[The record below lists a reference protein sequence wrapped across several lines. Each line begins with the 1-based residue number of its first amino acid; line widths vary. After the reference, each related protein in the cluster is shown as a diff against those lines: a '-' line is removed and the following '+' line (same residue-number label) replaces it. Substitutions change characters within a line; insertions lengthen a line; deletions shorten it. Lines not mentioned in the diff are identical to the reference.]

1 MAVRADSVFCRV
13 RVACLVA
20 AALLV
25 EPAFAFAAT
34 QVYHSPADDGAP
46 AVGPPVVF
54 EGGVRSVFLYID
66 GGSVPSQTGQ
76 ACDEGAGDEIC
87 GYELHLTGLN
97 GLTLAGFAPDPAAD
111 LVQNLGAGEL
121 KLNGL
126 DGVSP
131 SPGPKRIGELLV
143 NATSGG
149 AVELTSGEV
158 VGADLAGEQLAAT
171 TIVSV
176 PEPGR
181 LMLLGSGL
189 LFLVCVGHRRMR

>member
-13 RVACLVA
+13 RIACLVA
-20 AALLV
+20 AALFAQ
-25 EPAFAFAAT
+25 PAFAAT
-34 QVYHSPADDGAP
+34 QVYHSPADDGVP
-46 AVGPPVVF
+46 AVGPPVVS

-66 GGSVPSQTGQ
+66 GGSVPSQTGE
-76 ACDEGAGDEIC
+76 ACVEGAGDEIC
-87 GYELHLTGLN
+87 GYELHLTGLD
-97 GLTLAGFAPDPAAD
+97 GLTFADFTSDPAAD
-111 LVQNLGAGEL
+111 LIENLSAGEL

-143 NATSGG
+143 NATTGG
-149 AVELTSGEV
+149 AVELTSGEA
-158 VGADLAGEQLAAT
+158 VGADLESEQLSAT

-189 LFLVCVGHRRMR
+189 LFLVCVGRKRMR